1 MLSKLQASLVS
12 LMFLFVGLLIGWFLW
27 SNQPKTIETHDM
39 FGMMIDMTND
49 LKGRTGDDFDV
60 VFLNQMIVHHQGAV
74 DMANLA
80 LNNAKHPEIVEL
92 SKNIIEA
99 QNREISDMKTW
110 MKTWYDL

>member
-1 MLSKLQASLVS
+1 MLSKLQVS
-12 LMFLFVGLLIGWFLW
+12 LLSLLFLFVGLLAGWFLW
-27 SNQPKTIETHDM
+27 NTPPKTTETHDM

-80 LNNAKHPEIVEL
+80 LKNAKHPEIVEL

-99 QNREISDMKTW
+99 QNKEMGDMKAW
-110 MKTWYDL
+110 LKSWYDL